1 MRTAL
6 CTKESDIGS
15 VVLAAAIG
23 ATRNVDTNS
32 THFGETLCF
41 KFITNCLG

>member
-6 CTKESDIGS
+6 GTEESDIGS
-15 VVLAAAIG
+15 VVLAATVG
-23 ATRNVDTNS
+23 ATGNVDANS
-32 THFGETLCF
+32 AHFGETLCF